1 MKTKQELV
9 KLGLD
14 GVKVDEIMILQEKM
28 LEEAVKFQ
36 FRKKSGEV
44 RDAVGTL
51 NRALMKLPDGKLW
64 EPVPKPEG
72 AKPRAVPE
80 NTIGYFDLEKGMW
93 RSFIA
98 TEFIGLV
105 AA

>member
-9 KLGLD
+9 KLGLE
-14 GVKVDEIMILQEKM
+14 GVKVDEIMVLQEKM

-44 RDAVGTL
+44 RDAIGTL
-51 NRALMKLPDGKLW
+51 KKELMRQPDGTLYEFKGST
-64 EPVPKPEG
+64 KP
-72 AKPRAVPE
+72 APA
-80 NTIGYFDLEKGMW
+80 NTIAFFDCEKGAW